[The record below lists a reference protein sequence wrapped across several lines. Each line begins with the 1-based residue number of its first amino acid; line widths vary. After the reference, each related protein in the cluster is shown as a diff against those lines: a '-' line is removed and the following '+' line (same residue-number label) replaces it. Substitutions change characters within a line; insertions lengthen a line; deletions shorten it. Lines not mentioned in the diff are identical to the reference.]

1 MNEMEESRKVKKPYG
16 GARCELFN
24 YGRNAVMF
32 TASWTD
38 REIDGMRL
46 TPQGLKIYEN
56 LQYQASL
63 PYTEYYQYQREQM
76 ALLGIR
82 PGAYKPIDAACA
94 GVWIEDLLPDPK
106 SQEAL
111 QELIDWILQGF
122 RARYAYDGDDC
133 GYYC

>member
-1 MNEMEESRKVKKPYG
+1 MEESRKVKKPYG

-38 REIDGMRL
+38 RVVDGARL
-46 TPQGLKIYEN
+46 TPLGLKIYEN

-82 PGAYKPIDAACA
+82 TGDCASSTAGCA
-94 GVWIEDLLPDPK
+94 GLWIEDNTPNPSSEEDHQDNIGWSIGLLL
-106 SQEAL
+106 S
-111 QELIDWILQGF
+111 G
-122 RARYAYDGDDC
+122 YAMSGEPC
-133 GYYC
+133 PYYC